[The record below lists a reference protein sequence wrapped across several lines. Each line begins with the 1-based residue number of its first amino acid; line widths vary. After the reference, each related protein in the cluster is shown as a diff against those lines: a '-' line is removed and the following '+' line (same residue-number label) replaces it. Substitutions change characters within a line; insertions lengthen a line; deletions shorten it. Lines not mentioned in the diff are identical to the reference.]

1 MMLLVLLGGT
11 LLLIALGM
19 EVAWAIGVG
28 CLAYLVVSQFTDFP
42 VPFVLFPQQFL
53 DGVDSFSLLAI
64 PLFMFA
70 GALMTAAGVT
80 ERLIRFASAMV
91 GHVHGGLANVGVTA
105 NFIMSGMSGSAIAD
119 AAATG
124 SVLIPEMK
132 RKGYPPTFAC
142 AVIASASTV
151 GPIIPPSISFV
162 LLGAIVNLSV
172 GKLFLGGV
180 IPGIIMFLSMFGLTW
195 WLARRRGLPRE
206 VKVSTQDRLNALWGA
221 VLPLAAP
228 LIVIRSMVVGIA
240 TPTEAAAILV
250 LYVLI
255 LGVFIYRT
263 LTPAK
268 ILGCAAQASLV
279 TAVVMLTV
287 GTSQMF
293 TWLSVQEQFGEAL
306 TAGMLS
312 ITDNVFV
319 LLLMTNVIL
328 LVLGTFMEPL
338 PLMLVLAPILF
349 PMFTDMGVDAIHLGV
364 MMTINLILGLLTPPV
379 GLILS
384 VVCVIGRVQ
393 IMDVF
398 RDALPYMAML
408 VAVLL
413 MVTYIP
419 ATVTWLP
426 NLLLP

>member
-1 MMLLVLLGGT
+1 MMLAVLLGST
-11 LLLIALGM
+11 LLFISLGM
-19 EVAWAIGVG
+19 EVAWAIGAG
-28 CLAYLVVSQFTDFP
+28 CLIYLIASLATDLP
-42 VPFVLFPQQFL
+42 INFVLFPQQVL

-80 ERLIRFASAMV
+80 ERLVRFASAMV
-91 GHVHGGLANVGVTA
+91 GHVRGGLANVGVTA

-132 RKGYPPTFAC
+132 RKGYPVSFSC

-195 WLARRRGLPRE
+195 WIARRRGLPRE
-206 VKVSTQDRLNALWGA
+206 AKASTGERLSALWSA
-221 VLPLAAP
+221 LLPLAAP
-228 LIVIRSMVVGIA
+228 LLVIRSMVVGIA

-250 LYVLI
+250 LYVLL
-255 LGVFIYRT
+255 LGVVVYGT
-263 LTPAK
+263 LTPRK
-268 ILGCAAQASLV
+268 IITAAAQASMIS
-279 TAVVMLTV
+279 AIVMLTV

-312 ITDNVFV
+312 VTDNVF
-319 LLLMTNVIL
+319 LLLLLTNILL

-349 PMFTDMGVDAIHLGV
+349 PMFTEMGVDAIHLGV
-364 MMTINLILGLLTPPV
+364 LVTINLILGLLTPPV

-384 VVCVIGRVQ
+384 VVCVIGRVD
-393 IMDVF
+393 IMRVF
-398 RDALPYMAML
+398 RDAVPYFCML

-413 MVTYIP
+413 LVTYVP